1 MYKTR
6 FLLLVSSLLL
16 ITAGTLGCSNLRDAD
31 DTLFQTSTIDA
42 LSKGIF
48 DGDITFDELKQ
59 YGDFGLGT
67 FDGLDG
73 EMIAVGNEFFQIK
86 ADGNAYIVADSQ
98 ETPFSVVTR
107 FAPDKVVTL
116 GQALDMG
123 QFTQYLD
130 TLLPS
135 KNIFYAVR
143 VQGTF
148 AYVKARSIGR
158 QVEPYPTLADALKG
172 QKIFEF
178 HNVAGAM
185 VGIRC
190 PTYAEGL
197 NVPGYHFHFITADR
211 KAGGHVLECRVSD
224 GVEVGIDYTQDF
236 YMVSPDTVEFY
247 KIDLTKEEQN
257 GAGKA
262 GSAFE

>member
-1 MYKTR
+1 MMYKTC
-6 FLLLVSSLLL
+6 FLLLASLLL
-16 ITAGTLGCSNLRDAD
+16 VAAGALGCSNLRDAD

-42 LSKGIF
+42 LSKGVF
-48 DGDITFDELKQ
+48 DGDMTFRDLKQ
-59 YGDFGLGT
+59 HGDFGLGT

-73 EMIAVGNEFFQIK
+73 EMIAVGGDFFQIK
-86 ADGNAYIVADSQ
+86 ADGNAYAIADSQ

-107 FAPDKVVTL
+107 FASDKVATL
-116 GQALDMG
+116 DQTLDMG

-143 VQGTF
+143 VEGTF
-148 AYVKARSIGR
+148 EYVKARSIGR
-158 QVEPYPTLADALKG
+158 QLEPYPTLADALKG

-178 HNVAGAM
+178 HNVVGTM

-190 PTYAEGL
+190 PAYVEGL

-211 KAGGHVLECRVSD
+211 KAGGHVLECQVSD
-224 GVEVGIDYTQDF
+224 GIEIGIDYTQDF

-257 GAGKA
+257 GAGQA